1 MNQEILQTKSEL
13 VNEVVAS
20 IKDSS
25 TVVICEYRGLTVAEL
40 TELRRTLRTTESTM
54 AVYKNT
60 LVKRAVESLGLHDA
74 VQYLEGPNAMIFCK
88 DVTAG
93 AKVLAKYSRKNDLL
107 VIKAGIVE
115 GKVCDKKQMI
125 ELSKLPNKEGMVSML
140 LSVLQAPV
148 RQFACAVKA
157 VADSKN

>member
-25 TVVICEYRGLTVAEL
+25 TVVVCEYRGLSVAEL
-40 TELRRTLRTTESTM
+40 TELRRTLRTTDSSM
-54 AVYKNT
+54 AIYKNT

-74 VQYLEGPNAMIFCK
+74 AQYLEGPNALIFCK

-115 GKVCDKKQMI
+115 GKVVDKKKMI
-125 ELSKLPNKEGMVSML
+125 ELSKLPNKEGMISML

-148 RQFACAVKA
+148 RGFACAVKA
-157 VADSKN
+157 VADSRN

>member
-20 IKDSS
+20 IKDSA
-25 TVVICEYRGLTVAEL
+25 TVVVCEYRGLSVAEL
-40 TELRRTLRTTESTM
+40 TDLRRTLKPTGSTM

-74 VQYLEGPNAMIFCK
+74 AQYLEGPNALIFCK

-115 GKVCDKKQMI
+115 GRVVDKKKMI
-125 ELSKLPNKEGMVSML
+125 ELSKLPNKEGMISML

-148 RQFACAVKA
+148 RQLACAVKA

>member
-40 TELRRTLRTTESTM
+40 TDLRRTLKTSNSTM

-74 VQYLEGPNAMIFCK
+74 AQYLEGPNALIFCK

-115 GKVCDKKQMI
+115 GRVVDKKKMI
-125 ELSKLPNKEGMVSML
+125 ELSKLPNKEGMISML

-148 RQFACAVKA
+148 RGFACAVKA
-157 VADSKN
+157 VADSRN

>member
-1 MNQEILQTKSEL
+1 MNQEILQTNTEL

-40 TELRRTLRTTESTM
+40 TELRKTLRTTDSSM

-60 LVKRAVESLGLHDA
+60 LVKRAVESLGLTDA
-74 VQYLEGPNAMIFCK
+74 VQYLEGPNAFIFCK

-115 GKVCDKKQMI
+115 GKVVDKKKMI
-125 ELSKLPNKEGMVSML
+125 ELSKLPNKEGMISML

-148 RQFACAVKA
+148 RGFACAVKA
-157 VADSKN
+157 VADSRN

>member
-40 TELRRTLRTTESTM
+40 TELRKTLRTTDSSM

-60 LVKRAVESLGLHDA
+60 LVKRAVESLGLTDA
-74 VQYLEGPNAMIFCK
+74 VQYLEGPNAFIFCK

-115 GKVCDKKQMI
+115 GKVVDKKKMI
-125 ELSKLPNKEGMVSML
+125 ELSKLPNKEGMISML

-148 RQFACAVKA
+148 RQLACAVKA

>member
-20 IKDSS
+20 IKDSA
-25 TVVICEYRGLTVAEL
+25 TVVVCEYRGLTVAEL
-40 TELRRTLRTTESTM
+40 TDLRRTLKTSNSTM

-74 VQYLEGPNAMIFCK
+74 AQYLEGPNALIFCK

-115 GKVCDKKQMI
+115 GKVVDKKKMI
-125 ELSKLPNKEGMVSML
+125 ELSKLPNKEGMISML

-148 RQFACAVKA
+148 RGFACAVKA
-157 VADSKN
+157 VADSRN

>member
-20 IKDSS
+20 IKDSA
-25 TVVICEYRGLTVAEL
+25 TVVVCEYRGLTVAEL
-40 TELRRTLRTTESTM
+40 TDLRRTLKTSNSTM

-74 VQYLEGPNAMIFCK
+74 AQYLEGPNALIFCK

-115 GKVCDKKQMI
+115 GKVVDKKKMI
-125 ELSKLPNKEGMVSML
+125 ELSKLPNKEGMISML

-148 RQFACAVKA
+148 RQLACAVKA

>member
-40 TELRRTLRTTESTM
+40 TDLRKTLRTTDSSM

-60 LVKRAVESLGLHDA
+60 LVKRAVESLGLTDA
-74 VQYLEGPNAMIFCK
+74 VQYLEGPNAFIFCK

-115 GKVCDKKQMI
+115 GKVVDKKKMI
-125 ELSKLPNKEGMVSML
+125 ELSKLPNKEGMISML

-148 RQFACAVKA
+148 RGFACAVKA
-157 VADSKN
+157 VADSRN

>member
-20 IKDSS
+20 IKDSA
-25 TVVICEYRGLTVAEL
+25 TVVVCEYRGLTVAEL
-40 TELRRTLRTTESTM
+40 TDLRRTLKTSNSTM

-74 VQYLEGPNAMIFCK
+74 AQYLEGPNALIFCK

-115 GKVCDKKQMI
+115 GKVVDKKKMI
-125 ELSKLPNKEGMVSML
+125 ELSKLPNKEGMISML

-148 RQFACAVKA
+148 RGFACAVKA

>member
-1 MNQEILQTKSEL
+1 MNQEILQTKTEL

-40 TELRRTLRTTESTM
+40 TDLRKTLRTTDSSM
-54 AVYKNT
+54 AIYKNT

-74 VQYLEGPNAMIFCK
+74 VQYLEGPNALIFCK

-115 GKVCDKKQMI
+115 GKVVDKKQML
-125 ELSKLPNKEGMVSML
+125 ELSKLPNKEGMISML

>member
-1 MNQEILQTKSEL
+1 MNQEILQTKTEL

-20 IKDSS
+20 IKDSA
-25 TVVICEYRGLTVAEL
+25 TVVVCEYRGLTVAEL
-40 TELRRTLRTTESTM
+40 TDLRRTLKTSNSTM

-74 VQYLEGPNAMIFCK
+74 AQYLEGPNALIFCK

-115 GKVCDKKQMI
+115 GKVVDKKKMI
-125 ELSKLPNKEGMVSML
+125 ELSKLPNKEGMISML

-148 RQFACAVKA
+148 RGFACAVKA
-157 VADSKN
+157 VADSRN